1 MLKSHD
7 FTFHNMKK
15 IQNFSCSGK
24 AVLLRADLNVPVD
37 NGVVLD
43 DTRIVRL
50 TTTIKYLLSN
60 DAKIIIMSHYGRPKS
75 YDKEFSLR
83 FLIECLNK
91 IFATNVMFIDGVIGD
106 YVEQTIQSAPLGT
119 ILLLEN
125 LRFYAE
131 EEKNDLNFAKQLALL
146 ADVYV
151 NDAFSCLHRK
161 HASIDAITRLL
172 PSFIGFNFQEEMKY
186 LNCVVS
192 NSEKPVAVI
201 VGGSKISTK
210 IHMLKNLTKKVDFL
224 IVGGAIANNFLL
236 SQGLKIGK
244 SLYEELEKDLVT
256 EIMDLAK
263 RHGCKIVFP
272 VDYVVAKNSIYG
284 KSTVKDNETIESDDM
299 ILDIGPQTINSIT
312 ATVSKCRTVLWNGP
326 CGMFEK
332 EPFAKGT
339 FSIAS
344 LLAKL
349 TRAGKLKS
357 IIGGGD
363 SICAVKLSGLSNE
376 DFTYISTG
384 GGALLHFLSIA

>member
-7 FTFHNMKK
+7 FTFCNMKK
-15 IQNFSCSGK
+15 IQDFSCSGK
-24 AVLLRADLNVPVD
+24 TVLLRADLNVPVD
-37 NGVVLD
+37 NGLVLD

-60 DAKIIIMSHYGRPKS
+60 NAKIIIMSHYGRPKS
-75 YDKEFSLR
+75 YDKEFSLK
-83 FLIECLNK
+83 FLVEYLNK
-91 IFATNVMFIDGVIGD
+91 VFTTNVIFIDGVVGD
-106 YVEQTIQSAPLGT
+106 YVEQIIQSAPSGAV
-119 ILLLEN
+119 LLLEN

-146 ADVYV
+146 ADIYV

-161 HASIDAITRLL
+161 HSSIDAITRVI

-210 IHMLKNLTKKVDFL
+210 IHMLKNLIRKIDFL

-244 SLYEELEKDLVT
+244 SLYEKLEKDLVT
-256 EIMDLAK
+256 EIIDLAK
-263 RHGCKIVFP
+263 RYECKIVIP
-272 VDYVVAKNSIYG
+272 VDYMVAKNSICG
-284 KSTVKDNETIESDDM
+284 KGMIKDNDTLESDDV
-299 ILDIGPQTINSIT
+299 ILDIGPQTINMIA
-312 ATVSKCRTVLWNGP
+312 ATVNKCRTVLWNGP

-332 EPFAKGT
+332 ESFSKGT
-339 FSIAS
+339 FGVAN
-344 LLAKL
+344 LLSRL
-349 TRAGKLKS
+349 TKVGKLKS
-357 IIGGGD
+357 IVGGGD
-363 SICAVKLSGLSNE
+363 SICAIKLSGLSNE